1 MKRGKTGTKT
11 TNRVKGEKRGKTR
24 CIKQQTKLC
33 MQAGSTLIPSSK
45 IDYQIPEK

>member
-24 CIKQQTKLC
+24 CIKQQAKFC
-33 MQAGSTLIPSSK
+33 MQAGSALISS
-45 IDYQIPEK
+45 